1 MSISPSAD
9 ARAPQ
14 RQRGRLRVAAI
25 LEAGAAAFREKGYDA
40 VTMTEIAA
48 RSGTTFGSL
57 YRFFPSKEALANALL
72 AQYAE
77 RALDRLAELAD
88 LAATMTPAALADAL
102 IDFMMKL
109 QSERSFAMALMEA
122 GAGDGD
128 KREAFRAAFRAS
140 IGTILGRAFPDCAQ
154 AKAQAMTAVVLHI
167 LKGLATAAPEKPADA
182 RLLRTEFRGLLRL
195 YLASRV
201 AGRLAYERKGKE
213 E

>member
-1 MSISPSAD
+1 MSIPPSAD

-40 VTMTEIAA
+40 VTMTEIAV

-72 AQYAE
+72 AQYAQ
-77 RALDRLAELAD
+77 RALDRLAELAE
-88 LAATMTPAALADAL
+88 LAPTMTSAALADAL

-109 QSERSFAMALMEA
+109 QSERSFAIALMEA

-128 KREAFRAAFRAS
+128 KREAFRAALRANIS
-140 IGTILGRAFPDCAQ
+140 TILLRAFPECGQ
-154 AKAQAMTAVVLHI
+154 AKAQTMTAVVLHI
-167 LKGLATAAPEKPADA
+167 LKGLAAATSEKRGDA
-182 RLLRTEFRGLLRL
+182 RLLRAEFRHLLHL
-195 YLASRV
+195 YLNSYA
-201 AGRLAYERKGKE
+201 AERS
-213 E
+213 

>member
-1 MSISPSAD
+1 MSISPTID

-57 YRFFPSKEALANALL
+57 YRFFPSKESLANALL

-77 RALDRLAELAD
+77 RALDRLAELAE
-88 LAATMTPAALADAL
+88 LAPTLTPAALADAL
-102 IDFMMKL
+102 VDFMMQL
-109 QSERSFAMALMEA
+109 QAERSFAAALMEA
-122 GAGDGD
+122 GAGDGE

-140 IGTILGRAFPDCAQ
+140 VSLTLLRAFPDSGQ
-154 AKAQAMTAVVLHI
+154 PKAQAMTAVVLHI
-167 LKGLATAAPEKPADA
+167 LKGLATVTPEKLADA
-182 RLLRTEFRGLLRL
+182 PLLRAEFRDLLGL
-195 YLASRV
+195 YLGSRV
-201 AGRLAYERKGKE
+201 AGAP
-213 E
+213 

>member
-1 MSISPSAD
+1 MSIPPSAD

-77 RALDRLAELAD
+77 RALDRLAELAE
-88 LAATMTPAALADAL
+88 LAPTMTPAALADAL
-102 IDFMMKL
+102 VDFMMKL
-109 QSERSFAMALMEA
+109 QSERSFAAALMEA
-122 GAGDGD
+122 GAGDGE

-140 IGTILGRAFPDCAQ
+140 INMILLRAFPDCDQ
-154 AKAQAMTAVVLHI
+154 PKAQAMTAVVLHI
-167 LKGLATAAPEKPADA
+167 LKGLATAAPEKPTDA
-182 RLLRTEFRGLLRL
+182 RLLRAEFRDLLCL
-195 YLASRV
+195 YLGSRA
-201 AGRLAYERKGKE
+201 AGAPSV
-213 E
+213 

>member
-1 MSISPSAD
+1 MSIPPSAD

-25 LEAGAAAFREKGYDA
+25 LEAGAAAFREKGYDL

-77 RALDRLAELAD
+77 RALDRLAELAE
-88 LAATMTPAALADAL
+88 LAPTLTPAALADAL
-102 IDFMMKL
+102 VDFMMNL
-109 QSERSFAMALMEA
+109 QSERSFAAALMEA
-122 GAGDGD
+122 GAGDGE

-140 IGTILGRAFPDCAQ
+140 INMILLRAFPDCGQ
-154 AKAQAMTAVVLHI
+154 PKAQAMTAVVRHI
-167 LKGLATAAPEKPADA
+167 LKGLATAKREKPTDA
-182 RLLRTEFRGLLRL
+182 RLLRAEFGDLLCL
-195 YLASRV
+195 YLGSRV
-201 AGRLAYERKGKE
+201 AGGAQRMKE
-213 E
+213 